1 MRWHL
6 SLDINREIVM
16 NTPPYQPSHQ
26 TGMLWFAKDL
36 PNICSLAGLLCAL
49 LGIYFA
55 VLQHFSIAVIAM
67 IWAVLFDW
75 GDGIIA
81 RNMKGRTEKQGEFGG
96 QLDSL
101 IDMVSFG
108 ICPAVFLLSYG
119 QYSAWYLPGA
129 FVIVATSAVRLCYF
143 NVFGLVDSSTY
154 KGLALDNNVIFFA
167 FIFLFERFFSPG
179 IFSIILYAMFMIMA
193 GFNLSS
199 LRTPKFSGVWFYIL
213 MGYTVI
219 LTLIYSFTLLNN

>member
-1 MRWHL
+1 M
-6 SLDINREIVM
+6 M
-16 NTPPYQPSHQ
+16 NTHQYQPSHQ
-26 TGMLWFAKDL
+26 AGMLWFAKDL
-36 PNICSLAGLLCAL
+36 PNICSLAGLLCAF

-55 VLQHFSIAVIAM
+55 VLQQFPIAVIAM

-81 RNMKGRTEKQGEFGG
+81 RNMKSRTKKQGEFGG

-119 QYSAWYLPGA
+119 QFSAWYLPGA
-129 FVIVATSAVRLCYF
+129 FVIVATGAIRLSYF

-154 KGLALDNNVIFFA
+154 KGLALDNNVIVFS
-167 FIFLFERFFSPG
+167 FIFLLEQFFSPG
-179 IFSIILYAMFMIMA
+179 IFSIILYAMFMTMA

-199 LRTPKFSGVWFYIL
+199 LRTPKLSGAWLYVL

-219 LTLIYSFTLLNN
+219 LTLIYSFILLNN